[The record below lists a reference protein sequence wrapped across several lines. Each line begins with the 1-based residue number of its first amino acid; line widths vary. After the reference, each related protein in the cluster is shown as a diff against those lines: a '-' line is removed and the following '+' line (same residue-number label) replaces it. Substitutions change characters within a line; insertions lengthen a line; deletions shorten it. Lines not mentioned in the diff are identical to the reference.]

1 MLASNS
7 LLEALVVKKAIVVR
21 TGGDRLRYSFFFE
34 LVLVAILAPAGAL
47 VLDRRVLDVG
57 LLALVLSFKAML
69 FNMIYNWVF
78 DQMDVRAGRIPTK
91 RSFMG
96 RLLHAVGFE
105 CGLVMTSLPIVMWW
119 LGLTLWQALMMD
131 LAVTSLIVVY
141 TMAFGWSYDRL
152 FPLSQP
158 STPGGA

>member
-1 MLASNS
+1 MLASHS